1 MSVDPFA
8 ERLAKV
14 RQRFV
19 SSLQGKIDDAYG
31 AVSLLMAVSP
41 AASAS
46 VAAAYRSM
54 HGIVGIGP
62 TVGFPSTGRAA
73 RDVEDVLRLPHRDG
87 RGLTAAEASLL
98 EARLHALRDAAAQ
111 ELRSFHSTA
120 MAE

>member
-1 MSVDPFA
+1 MNVDPFA

-14 RQRFV
+14 RHRFV
-19 SSLQGKIDDAYG
+19 SSLEGKIEEACA
-31 AVSLLMAVSP
+31 AVPGLSVVSP
-41 AASAS
+41 AAPAS

-73 RDVEDVLRLPHRDG
+73 REVEDVLRAPHRDG
-87 RGLTAAEASLL
+87 RGLTADETSLL
-98 EARLHALRDAAAQ
+98 VTRLHALRDVAAQ